1 MAIGMI
7 KRDMKPTDVMEISG
21 LPKEKVKEFYLKHSE
36 LSKEEIEKLFEK
48 IK

>member
-1 MAIGMI
+1 MT
-7 KRDMKPTDVMEISG
+7 RKPTDVTEISG
-21 LPKEKVKEFYLKHSE
+21 LPKEKVEEFYLKYSE

>member
-7 KRDMKPTDVMEISG
+7 KRDMKPTDVIDTSG
-21 LPKEKVKEFYLKHSE
+21 LPKEKVKKLYLKHSE
-36 LSKEEIEKLFEK
+36 LPKEEIEKLFEK

>member
-1 MAIGMI
+1 MI

-21 LPKEKVKEFYLKHSE
+21 LRKEKVKESYLKYSE

-48 IK
+48 